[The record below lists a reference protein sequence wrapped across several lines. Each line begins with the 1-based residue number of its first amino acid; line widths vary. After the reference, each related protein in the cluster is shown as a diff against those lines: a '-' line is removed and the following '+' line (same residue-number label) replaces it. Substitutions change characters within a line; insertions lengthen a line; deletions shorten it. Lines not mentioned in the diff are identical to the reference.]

1 MKKALSLSLVFLLAA
16 CSDMTAPESTLKPGK
31 QGRPASQAPDPI
43 LVYSTDF
50 DGAVGG
56 EWSANNVSVSPSG
69 QRFLGEFLNQQ
80 VGLLVLLP
88 AHTQLVVQADI
99 YFIRSWDG
107 TGSIYGEDTF
117 NMGVDATTLLNTTI
131 SNVDTNQNYPNAAGG
146 SQVAAGTGAL
156 AINSL
161 GYVYWDEQVPIDA
174 TYRFTY
180 TINHTSPVAF
190 IHWQASGLQ
199 YLLDESWGIDNV
211 RISYVP

>member
-1 MKKALSLSLVFLLAA
+1 MKKVLSLSLAFLLAA
-16 CSDMTAPESTLKPGK
+16 CSDATGPLTSSSPAKPGK
-31 QGRPASQAPDPI
+31 QTQAPDPI
-43 LVYSTDF
+43 LVYSNDF
-50 DGAVGG
+50 SGTVGG
-56 EWSANNVSVSPSG
+56 EWSSNTVSTSPSG

-88 AHTQLVVQADI
+88 PHSQLVVQADI

-107 TGSIYGEDTF
+107 TGTEYGPDTF

-131 SNVDTNQNYPNAAGG
+131 SNVDSNQNYPNASGG

-156 AINSL
+156 ATNTL
-161 GYVYWDEQVPIDA
+161 GYIYWDEQIPIDA

-180 TINHTSPVAF
+180 TLNHTAAAAF

-211 RISYVP
+211 RISYIP